1 MKKEFRYAGEQIT
14 ITEPEEI
21 RTIVLEEIQSR
32 EIKEIKVK
40 FYKNIEKE
48 EKRKMRKC
56 VIQVKGEDLQKG
68 TFHGWSDKLFEVGD
82 KVKSQR
88 VAIVELESGI
98 VREIYPTDITFV

>member
-1 MKKEFRYAGEQIT
+1 MVFKIYHDILHS
-14 ITEPEEI
+14 
-21 RTIVLEEIQSR
+21 V
-32 EIKEIKVK
+32 
-40 FYKNIEKE
+40 FYW
-48 EKRKMRKC
+48 KMRKC

-82 KVKSQR
+82 KVKSQM